1 MKFDN
6 AELNK
11 EEFHTS
17 KQPIALNLVN
27 LNHIL
32 MSDKFEHS
40 DTGCNISSPAK
51 IIISLYCYVL
61 FYLILGDTWNILKTK
76 KDVCLLWLK
85 MMVYRQ
91 NIMKFKVNL
100 KGH

>member
-40 DTGCNISSPAK
+40 DTGCKYFIACKDNNF
-51 IIISLYCYVL
+51 IILLCI
-61 FYLILGDTWNILKTK
+61 ILPHIRG
-76 KDVCLLWLK
+76 
-85 MMVYRQ
+85 Y
-91 NIMKFKVNL
+91 MKYFENE
-100 KGH
+100 